1 MLFSLDYH
9 TFQKLFSSRQ
19 KRDRTRLALPRFCH
33 FSGPP
38 MQGYTR
44 KIHVQPV
51 TSKARQQ
58 QTIDRPAYTKTDKQC
73 RTRTTST
80 ARLPDD

>member
-9 TFQKLFSSRQ
+9 KFQKLFSSRQ

-44 KIHVQPV
+44 RDTYNQLQVRPDN
-51 TSKARQQ
+51 SKQ
-58 QTIDRPAYTKTDKQC
+58 
-73 RTRTTST
+73 
-80 ARLPDD
+80 